1 MRSFFVLT
9 LLVFIPASF
18 SVAAAQSQDLD
29 NQPHIQPKNMPE
41 PKEEAQPKPQPP
53 ADSSSKDSEINL
65 EGPSTTT
72 SKGSGDVHELYP
84 YNPHKAAKDI
94 EVGQYYLKHKN
105 YRAALDRFNEALLY
119 KPNDAE
125 ATYRLAQTQE
135 KVELYALAY
144 QNYRSYIAIYKEGPY
159 VKDAQ
164 EAMKRIGPHLPKTG
178 QSDELATIIRDG
190 EDALAKNDY
199 ESAHTNFVK
208 ALQMAPDDPAGNFRV
223 AESLQGLQRLD
234 EARIFYKKCLGLQP
248 EPKMASEAK
257 RQIAQIDFIL
267 GKE

>member
-9 LLVFIPASF
+9 LLILASL

-29 NQPHIQPKNMPE
+29 NQPHIKPKNMPE
-41 PKEEAQPKPQPP
+41 PKEEAQPP

-65 EGPSTTT
+65 EGPTSTG
-72 SKGSGDVHELYP
+72 SKASGGVHELYP
-84 YNPHKAAKDI
+84 YDPHKAAKDI

-144 QNYRSYIAIYKEGPY
+144 QNYRGYITIYKEGPY

-164 EAMKRIGPHLPKTG
+164 EAMKRIEPHLPKTG
-178 QSDELATIIRDG
+178 QSDELAKIIREG

-199 ESAHTNFVK
+199 ESAHTSFVK
-208 ALQMAPDDPAGNFRV
+208 ALQIAPNDPAANFRV
-223 AESLQGLQRLD
+223 AESLQELQRLD
-234 EARIFYKKCLGLQP
+234 EARFFYKKCLGLQP
-248 EPKMASEAK
+248 EPKMGIEAK